1 MTTGKMITDPE
12 LLEVREYLGQ
22 ELCRS
27 GELVEGKRNP
37 DGLSALFRILKGHAV
52 VHQLTIFAS
61 VFDDLRMASVPVSR
75 FLRERRVAERM
86 QQAGSELIV
95 LSKIREDAR

>member
-1 MTTGKMITDPE
+1 MTAGNMITDPE
-12 LLEVREYLGQ
+12 LLEVREYLRE

-37 DGLSALFRILKGHAV
+37 DGLSALFRIIKGHAV

-75 FLRERRVAERM
+75 FLRERRIAERM
-86 QQAGSELIV
+86 KQAGSELIV